1 MTELSNTILSD
12 YQVRKT
18 RKQKD
23 AFIELMQTHLPD
35 LQVETGGPFSCKNL
49 VVGDVE
55 RAEVVIGAHYDTC
68 AQLPFPNL
76 IAPKNFVVTIL
87 YALLIALPFFLL
99 MRLCDPLIERISDS
113 FAVQYWLSLAVF
125 FIPFLSVFVFGPAN
139 KHNANDNT
147 SGVITLIELMD
158 ALDPAIKARIAFV
171 FFDHEEN
178 GLLGSAQFKKA
189 HKKAIKGKLM
199 LNFDCV
205 SDGDH
210 ILAVLNKPAM
220 KLCGEHMADAYQLPD
235 GKVLHIEKSSNC
247 LYPSDQGNF
256 DTSIAFAALKKKPL
270 IGLYLDRI
278 HTKRDTVFDEANIA
292 LLVSGT
298 KNLLESI
305 L

>member
-1 MTELSNTILSD
+1 MTELSKIILES

-18 RKQKD
+18 RAQKD
-23 AFIELMQTHLPD
+23 AFIELMQSHLPD

-55 RAEVVIGAHYDTC
+55 SAEVIVGAHYDTC
-68 AQLPFPNL
+68 AVLPFPNL

-99 MRLCDPLIERISDS
+99 MRLANPLIGLLTDS
-113 FAVQYWLSLAVF
+113 FAVRYWLSLAVF
-125 FIPFLSVFVFGPAN
+125 FVPFLGVFVFGPPN
-139 KHNANDNT
+139 KHTANDNT
-147 SGVITLIELMD
+147 SGVITLIELMA
-158 ALDPAIKARIAFV
+158 ALDEETKSRVAFV

-178 GLLGSAQFKKA
+178 GLLGSAQFKKV
-189 HKKAIKGKLM
+189 HKKAMKGKLM

-220 KLCGEHMADAYQLPD
+220 KLCGAHMADAYPLPD
-235 GKVLHIEKSSNC
+235 GKVLHTEKSSNC

-278 HTKRDTVFDEANIA
+278 HTKRDTVFDERNIE
-292 LLVSGT
+292 LLVNGT
-298 KNLLESI
+298 KNLIRTI